1 MIIFRNIQNDAVI
14 RSLREKEPCEDA
26 VYALTEFAELRAVGT
41 KVLSEYVIT
50 LLVNDDNTLSR
61 VISAGK
67 KPGTSLRKAAL
78 DELGELMAL
87 IAEHSFDYTS
97 SGKIAKYFSLYEE
110 SITDMC
116 EASDAE
122 ELFELL
128 CGHYR
133 CLGVGDFGRY
143 TAFMLKEDGIS
154 PIESPDTMSFD
165 RLVGLEHIKKVL
177 CDNCELLLGGK
188 SANNVL
194 LFGDRGTGKS
204 SCVKALLNMYCGR
217 GLRVIE
223 VPKSAIGKIPALF
236 SLLGNKPQKFI
247 LYLDDLSFEKHE
259 SEYRSLKVAMDGQ
272 LGVMP
277 KNVIICATSNRR
289 HLIKENWKDREGGDV
304 HANDNM
310 QEMLSLSERFGIS
323 LVFAAPNQREYLDIV
338 AKLLEKRGIEI
349 NSEIEQQAIVW
360 QMNYGGRTPRCAAQ
374 FAQSYAKGK

>member
-1 MIIFRNIQNDAVI
+1 MIIFRNIETNPVI
-14 RSLREKEPCEDA
+14 NSLFAGELSPE
-26 VYALTEFAELRAVGT
+26 ALCTLTDYAELYCVGDGT
-41 KVLSEYVIT
+41 LAEYVIS
-50 LLVNDDNTLSR
+50 LLANDDNTLAR
-61 VISAGK
+61 VIAAGK
-67 KPGTSLRKAAL
+67 MPGASLTAAATSEL
-78 DELGELMAL
+78 DTLLSL
-87 IAEHSFDYTS
+87 IHKISFDYTH
-97 SGKIAKYFSLYEE
+97 SGKIASYFSLYEQ
-110 SITDMC
+110 SILDMC
-116 EASDAE
+116 SAKSADA
-122 ELFELL
+122 LFELL
-128 CGHYR
+128 CAHYR
-133 CLGVGDFGRY
+133 TLGAGDFGKY
-143 TAFMLKEDGIS
+143 TAFMQKDTGLS

-165 RLVGLEHIKKVL
+165 RLVGIDHIKKIL
-177 CDNCELLLGGK
+177 CENTEQLISGRR
-188 SANNVL
+188 ANNVL

-204 SCVKALLNMYCGR
+204 SCVKALLNMYASH

-223 VPKSAIGKIPALF
+223 IPKSSIGIIPSLF
-236 SLLGNKPQKFI
+236 TMLEAKPQKFI

-272 LGVMP
+272 LGIMP
-277 KNVIICATSNRR
+277 ENVIICATSNRR

-374 FAQSYAKGK
+374 FVQSYAKGN